1 MYITDIVYLLDVLV
15 VIVYISYCNCWD
27 YLLYCTR
34 IGVSVL
40 RTGRG
45 RAGGAGGGGGGGGGI
60 FN

>member
-15 VIVYISYCNCWD
+15 VIVSMSYCNCWD
-27 YLLYCTR
+27 YCTR

-40 RTGRG
+40 RTGWG
-45 RAGGAGGGGGGGGGI
+45 HAGGGWGGGGGGGGI